1 MIRLATAHA
10 KLRLSKSVA
19 TTDIDIAVSL
29 VHLSIFGE
37 SMADDAGE
45 DDVMRIE
52 DKPKASAKISKKR
65 TAKPVE
71 DDEID
76 LEDEESPRQNSQG
89 RKRVSFKNND
99 EEDLDDDEEFRAGAD
114 NSNPS

>member
-37 SMADDAGE
+37 SMADDAIE
-45 DDVMRIE
+45 DDTMRIE
-52 DKPKASAKISKKR
+52 EKPKVSAKNTKKR
-65 TAKPVE
+65 VAKPVA
-71 DDEID
+71 DDDID

-89 RKRVSFKNND
+89 KKRVSFQSKD
-99 EEDLDDDEEFRAGAD
+99 EEDLDDDEEFRAVAD